1 MSGDPLRALVR
12 RDHDHECD
20 GFGTGR
26 VCVKVVAVAEL
37 PTRFGRF
44 RIVAFW
50 NNRDAKEHIAMVH
63 GDVVGAS
70 EVPVRLHSECL
81 TGDVM
86 GSLRCDCRDQLEQ
99 GLAALRRHE
108 RGVLLYL
115 RQEGRGIGLVNK
127 IRAYALQEAGLD
139 TVEANLAL
147 GFRDDERDYAVAAH
161 MLHSLE
167 VRSVRLIT
175 NNPEKMRQLAEYRI
189 PVVDRIPHVIPPNEF
204 NRFYLQTKARKSGH
218 FIELG
223 GGSGAAT
230 RLAEQS
236 DPPVVAGTPEAGGE
250 SQA

>member
-1 MSGDPLRALVR
+1 MSEDPLRLLVA
-12 RDHDHECD
+12 RDHDHECE
-20 GFGTGR
+20 GFGAAR
-26 VCVKVVAVAEL
+26 VCVKVVAVADL

-50 NNRDAKEHIAMVH
+50 NNRDAKEHVAMVH

-70 EVPVRLHSECL
+70 AVPVRLHSECL

-86 GSLRCDCRDQLEQ
+86 GSLRCDCRDQLVE
-99 GLAALRRHE
+99 GLAAIRRHE

-127 IRAYALQEAGLD
+127 IRAYALQEQGLD

-167 VRSVRLIT
+167 VRSVLLIT
-175 NNPEKMRQLAEYRI
+175 NNPDKVRQLGQHRI

-204 NRFYLQTKARKSGH
+204 NRFYLETKAQRSGH
-218 FIELG
+218 YIDFG
-223 GGSGAAT
+223 GNP
-230 RLAEQS
+230 RLVEQS
-236 DPPVVAGTPEAGGE
+236 DPPMVEGMADEPSGTPT
-250 SQA
+250 

>member
-12 RDHDHECD
+12 RDQDHECD
-20 GFGTGR
+20 GYGTGR

-37 PTRFGRF
+37 PTRLGRF

-50 NNRDAKEHIAMVH
+50 NNRDAKEHVAMVH

-99 GLAALRRHE
+99 GLAAIQRHE

-161 MLHSLE
+161 MLHSLD

-175 NNPEKMRQLAEYRI
+175 NNPEKIRQLAEHRV
-189 PVVDRIPHVIPPNEF
+189 PVVDRIPHVIPPNAY
-204 NRFYLQTKARKSGH
+204 NRFYLQTKARRSGH
-218 FIELG
+218 LLEVEG
-223 GGSGAAT
+223 VPGAK
-230 RLAEQS
+230 RLPEQS
-236 DPPVVAGTPEAGGE
+236 DPPVVAGTPEPQG
-250 SQA
+250 